1 MIDIKDKL
9 TRPAYV
15 MCEILRDGTI
25 YGRKGDRVQFSAAKA
40 EMLCESNYVRLCETE
55 GVSNK
60 AVESAAP
67 KRGPGR
73 PPKIRPD
80 NKAIGA

>member
-1 MIDIKDKL
+1 MIDIKNKL

-15 MCEILRDGTI
+15 MCELIHDDTG
-25 YGRKGDRVQFSAAKA
+25 YGRKGARVQFSAAKA
-40 EMLCESNYVRLCETE
+40 EMLIESRYVRLCETE

-60 AVESAAP
+60 AVESVAP

-73 PPKIRPD
+73 PPKVRPD
-80 NKAIGA
+80 NKAIGV